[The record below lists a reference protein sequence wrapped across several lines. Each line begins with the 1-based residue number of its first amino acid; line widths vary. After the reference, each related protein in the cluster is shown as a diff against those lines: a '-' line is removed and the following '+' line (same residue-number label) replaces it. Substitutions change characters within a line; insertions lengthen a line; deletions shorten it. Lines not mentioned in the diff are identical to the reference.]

1 MEKYLILSGILFC
14 IGLYGALSRKNGIM
28 VLISIEIMLNAANL
42 NLAYFSSFY
51 NLNGQIFALFVIVT
65 SAACVGCGLAIFLLA
80 FFKKEKIDLDQ
91 FNLLKW

>member
-1 MEKYLILSGILFC
+1 MNYILLSAIIFC

-28 VLISIEIMLNAANL
+28 VLISIEIMLNAACL

-51 NLNGQIFALFVIVT
+51 NPAGQIFALFAIVI

-80 FFKKEKIDLDQ
+80 FREKEKIDLDS
-91 FNLLKW
+91 FNLLKG